1 VVKFESAKETS
12 IVNETLV
19 NRHHLSVVKFES
31 LNHGD
36 EHNLGRACLR
46 GAVEEQE
53 SGAREKVQGGG
64 VVATGRMSTWGQR
77 MDVEDGG
84 AVDGKYRAAA
94 ASPRAGRRRV

>member
-36 EHNLGRACLR
+36 EHNLGGACLR

-64 VVATGRMSTWGQR
+64 VLATGRMSTWRTVRWRWGRKVQ
-77 MDVEDGG
+77 GG
-84 AVDGKYRAAA
+84 GSLAMCRT
-94 ASPRAGRRRV
+94 ASAGG